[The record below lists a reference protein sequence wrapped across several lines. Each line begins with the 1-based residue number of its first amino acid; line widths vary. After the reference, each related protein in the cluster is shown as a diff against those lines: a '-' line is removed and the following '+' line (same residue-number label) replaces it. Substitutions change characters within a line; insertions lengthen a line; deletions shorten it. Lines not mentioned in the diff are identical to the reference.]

1 MVFLQGDPEDRK
13 AVLAHKQWVQE
24 EEERLGK
31 LRQDWVRRRDQKR
44 KAADRK
50 RHIKKQKVRH
60 AGPGWAVGRVSQV
73 WGSGRRL

>member
-1 MVFLQGDPEDRK
+1 MGAAVTTQGVLQGDPEDRK

-50 RHIKKQKVRH
+50 RHIKKQKVGH
-60 AGPGWAVGRVSQV
+60 
-73 WGSGRRL
+73 

>member
-1 MVFLQGDPEDRK
+1 MRRREFPLQGDPEDRK

-31 LRQDWVRRRDQKR
+31 LRQDWLRRRDQKR

-50 RHIKKQKVRH
+50 RHIKKQKVGAESTRSFECCC
-60 AGPGWAVGRVSQV
+60 VCLE
-73 WGSGRRL
+73 RR